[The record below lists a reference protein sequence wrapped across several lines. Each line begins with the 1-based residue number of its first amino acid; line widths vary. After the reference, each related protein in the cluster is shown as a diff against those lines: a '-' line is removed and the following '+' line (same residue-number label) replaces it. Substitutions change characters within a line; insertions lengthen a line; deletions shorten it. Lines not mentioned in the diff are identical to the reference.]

1 MFTIEFWNF
10 TCMSLSVKVYLAN
23 EFDICIFFSQYQQR
37 HQKTA
42 SVDSQQSSSSD
53 QPITSDLTNS
63 HSPSISTNHI
73 TSPSLSPLSSPCLA
87 RTLSGGA
94 DSLPVSLEK
103 VIKIKKSRDP
113 LGGFHTF
120 EIWIHLK
127 LRNGSIG
134 FYWSH
139 FLFDLGLT
147 VEAVDKGA
155 NGCIV
160 KGMNHSGA
168 FSKDGRVQQGDYIV
182 AINNESMRRI
192 TNAQARAIIRR
203 ASLQGL
209 DVRYRAVTLQRILI

>member
-1 MFTIEFWNF
+1 MYVTQCEGL
-10 TCMSLSVKVYLAN
+10 LSKWIWYLH
-23 EFDICIFFSQYQQR
+23 FFFSISA
-37 HQKTA
+37 KA
-42 SVDSQQSSSSD
+42 PEDSKCW
-53 QPITSDLTNS
+53 QPTVIF
-63 HSPSISTNHI
+63 IRSTNHKW
-73 TSPSLSPLSSPCLA
+73 PYKLSLTIHFHQSYHFSLTFTIVI
-87 RTLSGGA
+87 TLSCSYAVRRSRFTSCVIGEGHQNQKVQRP
-94 DSLPVSLEK
+94 SRWVSN
-103 VIKIKKSRDP
+103 SS
-113 LGGFHTF
+113 HSF